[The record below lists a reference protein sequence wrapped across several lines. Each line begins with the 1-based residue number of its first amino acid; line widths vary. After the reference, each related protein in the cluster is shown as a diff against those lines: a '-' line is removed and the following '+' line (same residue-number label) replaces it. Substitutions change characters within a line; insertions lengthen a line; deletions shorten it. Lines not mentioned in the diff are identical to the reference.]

1 MRRGNR
7 ASEAE
12 KAELM
17 DIVSSMKAA
26 ANGMSTASY
35 GMENVFDNTFGN
47 ADGVLKSMFD
57 AADNRQLSKG
67 KQLDPAAMA
76 QKEAATKLSDSAVKL
91 NQFVDSMKSLMQ
103 SAFGDLGKYIFQGLT
118 VLGTAVLA
126 PAVLKGIG
134 SLSSAGGTLL
144 KSGLGSIFGGKGG
157 PGGPMSGPT
166 LPGDVLRSPSMGDV
180 LKTGPGSVMTS
191 SGGTVPPRDYRRVET
206 PTGPMATKTKKRGKL
221 GALANAAAVLGTDV
235 ANTLSQDTGGG
246 LQGIAADVSIIRE
259 ILQKG
264 GGGVSSMA
272 SDALQSG
279 ADMLGNAKGV
289 AKGGRFG
296 GLLKAGGKLL
306 KGGLIGATLGL
317 GADFLVDKAVD
328 NDWHK

>member
-1 MRRGNR
+1 MGVGNFI
-7 ASEAE
+7 
-12 KAELM
+12 
-17 DIVSSMKAA
+17 D
-26 ANGMSTASY
+26 
-35 GMENVFDNTFGN
+35 TF
-47 ADGVLKSMFD
+47 ARYLGVPF
-57 AADNRQLSKG
+57 
-67 KQLDPAAMA
+67 
-76 QKEAATKLSDSAVKL
+76 
-91 NQFVDSMKSLMQ
+91 
-103 SAFGDLGKYIFQGLT
+103 
-118 VLGTAVLA
+118 
-126 PAVLKGIG
+126 
-134 SLSSAGGTLL
+134 
-144 KSGLGSIFGGKGG
+144 
-157 PGGPMSGPT
+157 PGGPEIEKLAKQST
-166 LPGDVLRSPSMGDV
+166 NYVELPYSI
-180 LKTGPGSVMTS
+180 K
-191 SGGTVPPRDYRRVET
+191 
-206 PTGPMATKTKKRGKL
+206 
-221 GALANAAAVLGTDV
+221 GTDV

-328 NDWHK
+328 NGAVSDRHR